1 MSNINF
7 NAVYGLISKLISII
21 GPALKS
27 VKDLDAEL
35 AALKKTTD
43 ASEAELKQVYYD
55 SYDMAKQLGLTTKEI
70 INQTTWWT
78 KLGYS
83 IKDAMK
89 LAKGSAILSSQSPG
103 LDMGTASSILQSSIA
118 SRGADAQKKNG

>member
-35 AALKKTTD
+35 AALKKTAD

-55 SYDMAKQLGLTTKEI
+55 SYDMAHHKRQH
-70 INQTTWWT
+70 
-78 KLGYS
+78 
-83 IKDAMK
+83 
-89 LAKGSAILSSQSPG
+89 
-103 LDMGTASSILQSSIA
+103 
-118 SRGADAQKKNG
+118 KKNNTGDYVPHK